1 MSHTIHSQ
9 ARTTNRSH
17 VTTRDGN
24 AMTALE
30 TLLHNIDA
38 LKAQLDQIPP
48 LQHSAILQA
57 LDIEYTYE
65 SNHIEGSTLTLR
77 ETDLIINKGLTVGG
91 KSMREHLEAINH
103 YEAVLFLQE
112 LDSAR

>member
-48 LQHSAILQA
+48 LQHSANKKIP
-57 LDIEYTYE
+57 
-65 SNHIEGSTLTLR
+65 SLTMT
-77 ETDLIINKGLTVGG
+77 EPKYKGFFWL
-91 KSMREHLEAINH
+91 SIYN
-103 YEAVLFLQE
+103 Y
-112 LDSAR
+112 